1 MPRLSYNLP
10 EGFNMTCKMLLEVK
24 LSKFSK
30 ENICCKDQGPN
41 IYFMLKEKQHAS
53 MTTES

>member
-1 MPRLSYNLP
+1 
-10 EGFNMTCKMLLEVK
+10 MLLEVK